1 MTALERLRRCS
12 TLADVALLL
21 GVKPS
26 GLSYIL
32 YKIDDDAKYYEFPI
46 PKRSGGTRIIH
57 APIDELKLV
66 QKRLSAHLS
75 LCLQEITNNNE
86 VEDNC
91 VLSHGFRKG
100 FSIVSNAKRHR
111 NRRYVFNTDL
121 SEFFPS
127 INFGR
132 VRGYFIQ
139 NRDFR
144 LPVKVATIIAQ
155 IACRNGALPQGGP
168 CSPII
173 SNLIGNIL
181 DVHLARLASRNGCT
195 YTRYADDLSFSTN
208 LKDFPRAIATPD
220 PSGSGGWKAGPELES
235 RIRRA
240 GFALNPVKTRMSIRN
255 SRQMVTGL
263 VVNHVVNVP
272 KEYYKN
278 TRAMCD
284 KLFRTGSYDYSYG
297 TKVPSL
303 GRVLEPLHG
312 RISYIFNVKFPKND
326 DGDRHSVEWK
336 TGTPPGIYRM
346 YRQFLDFKY
355 FYGIQRPTILAEGK
369 TDNVYLR
376 AAIRALGVG
385 YPSLATI
392 ADGKITL
399 IPHLFKRNETTRVV
413 QELGGGTGELQT
425 LIPRYQPS
433 TLGFSAPRPTAP
445 AIILVDNDS
454 GARPVFSVIRTV
466 KKAVTPIDGT
476 AQFYHIFGNLYVVPL
491 PLQGGAKTDIE
502 SFLRPAVTGVV
513 LNGKRFHKPNTGLN
527 PNTHFGKAA
536 LADYVAKQPPG
547 TVDFSQF
554 APILD
559 AIVAV
564 QADYQANGW
573 R

>member
-1 MTALERLRRCS
+1 MTAIERLKLCV
-12 TLADVALLL
+12 TLSDVAVLL

-32 YKIDDDAKYYEFPI
+32 YKIDDKDKYYEFSI

-57 APIDELKLV
+57 APIDELKLI
-66 QKRLSAHLS
+66 QRRLAAHLT
-75 LCLQEITNNNE
+75 LCLQETARNNE
-86 VEDNC
+86 IEDQC

-121 SEFFPS
+121 ADFFPS

-132 VRGYFIQ
+132 VRGYFNQ
-139 NRDFR
+139 NRDFQ
-144 LPVKVATIIAQ
+144 LPIKVATVLAQ
-155 IACRNGALPQGGP
+155 IACRNGALPQG
-168 CSPII
+168 SPSSPVI

-181 DVHLARLASRNGCT
+181 DVHLANLASRNGCT

-208 LKDFPRAIATPD
+208 LRAFPRAIAVTD
-220 PSGSGGWKAGPELES
+220 PSGSGPWSAGLELES

-240 GFALNPVKTRMSIRN
+240 GFALNHAKSRLSIRN

-263 VVNHVVNVP
+263 IVNQVVNVP
-272 KEYYKN
+272 EEYSKK

-284 KLFRTGSYDYSYG
+284 KLFRTGSYDYSPG
-297 TKVPSL
+297 TKVPSAS
-303 GRVLEPLHG
+303 RVLEPLHG
-312 RISYIFNVKFPKND
+312 RLSYIFNVKFPKNE
-326 DGDRHSVEWK
+326 DGDRPSVDWK
-336 TGTPPGIYRM
+336 NDTPPGIYRL
-346 YRQFLDFKY
+346 YRRFLDFKY

-376 AAIRALGVG
+376 AAIRALAGA

-392 ADGKITL
+392 AGGKTTL
-399 IPHLFKRNETTRVV
+399 IPHLFKRNETTRVI

-425 LIPRYQPS
+425 LIPRYKPS
-433 TLGFSAPRPTAP
+433 TLAFSAPRPTAP
-445 AIILVDNDS
+445 VIILVDNDS

-466 KKAVTPIDGT
+466 TKAAKVDGK
-476 AQFYHIFGNLYVVPL
+476 AQFYHIHGNLYVVPL
-491 PLQGGAKTDIE
+491 PLQGGTTTDIE
-502 SFLRPAVTGVV
+502 SFLKPAVTGVV
-513 LNGKRFHKPNTGLN
+513 LNNKKFHKGNTGLN
-527 PNTHFGKAA
+527 TQTHFGKAV

-547 TVDFSQF
+547 AVDFSQF
-554 APILD
+554 GSILD